1 VTTAPAPLVLPVR
14 EGTALKHRFREA
26 LLGPKALTD

>member
-1 VTTAPAPLVLPVR
+1 VLPVR

-26 LLGPKALTD
+26 LLGIESLRD